1 MHPGMLSFS
10 CSLWPFSVQP
20 DLIPF
25 GNRDNYKELKM
36 RAEIISIGTELL
48 LGEIVDTNT
57 PFLANQLSLLGID
70 LYFTSS
76 VGDNYER
83 LLEVLRHAWQRSELI
98 LTTGGLGPTQ
108 DDITREAIAGLLG
121 EERKVDPGLKQS
133 LVNYFAHL
141 GLELSPSNIKQA
153 TLIPS
158 AAAIPNPRGTAP
170 GWWVEKQGR
179 IIIAMPGPPSEMQF
193 MWQNEIFPKLQQGTG
208 AVILSRTI
216 KTFGLGEGKVDELV
230 TSLTSST
237 NPTLATYAKP
247 DGIHLRITAK
257 AAKPEE
263 AQEMISRQ
271 EADVRAILN
280 NYIWGVD
287 DATPENTVGQL
298 LIARGLSL
306 AVAESYTGGFLT
318 YTLASAPQSQSYFK
332 GGLIATSD
340 EAKVALGLNPHLL
353 AGPSAEVAAVMASL
367 ARRKLK
373 ASIGISIEGYT
384 ESVGDVVIGKVF
396 IAIDNGQTRQHVV
409 QSYSGRHYQMRR
421 RAAYHALFDLR
432 KLLRAT

>member
-1 MHPGMLSFS
+1 
-10 CSLWPFSVQP
+10 
-20 DLIPF
+20 
-25 GNRDNYKELKM
+25 M

-83 LLEVLRHAWQRSELI
+83 LLGALRQAWQRSGLI

-108 DDITREAIAGLLG
+108 DDITREAIAGLLD
-121 EERKVDPGLKQS
+121 EEREVDTDLKQS
-133 LVNYFAHL
+133 LVNYFTNL
-141 GLELSPSNIKQA
+141 GLELPPTNIKQA

-158 AAAIPNPRGTAP
+158 AAAILNPRGTAP
-170 GWWVEKQGR
+170 GWWVEKDGQ

-193 MWQNEIFPKLQQGTG
+193 MWQNEVFPRLQQITG

-230 TSLTSST
+230 APLVTST

-247 DGIHLRITAK
+247 DGVHLRITAK

-271 EADVRAILN
+271 EADVRAILSD
-280 NYIWGVD
+280 YVWGVD
-287 DATPENTVGQL
+287 DETSESTVGQL
-298 LIARGLSL
+298 LVAKGLSL
-306 AVAESYTGGFLT
+306 AAAESYTGGFLT
-318 YTLASAPQSQSYFK
+318 YTLAGAPQSRGYFK
-332 GGLIATSD
+332 GGVIATSD

-353 AGPSAEVAAVMASL
+353 AGPSAEIAAAMASL
-367 ARRKLK
+367 ARRKLD
-373 ASIGISIEGYT
+373 AGIGIGIEGYT
-384 ESVGDVVIGKVF
+384 ELVDEVVMGKVF
-396 IAIDNGQTRQHVV
+396 IAIDSAQTKQNTV

-432 KLLRAT
+432 KLLS